1 MKLLANMVVPV
12 AFLIASLFAYSVLST
27 SFKDDDSMQQELIL
41 KLEQEIAENPV
52 KAQSQGL
59 HLQLKAQ
66 VHLQE
71 SEELFLSALRSFLVE
86 GAIALFILSLSWQFY
101 IHHKTNGNS

>member
-1 MKLLANMVVPV
+1 MKLLANMLVPV

-27 SFKDDDSMQQELIL
+27 SLRDDDSMHQKLMQ
-41 KLEQEIAENPV
+41 KLERQIAENPV

-66 VHLQE
+66 VHLQK
-71 SEELFLSALRSFLVE
+71 SEGLFLSALRSFLVE
-86 GAIALFILSLSWQFY
+86 GAIALFMLSLSWQLY
-101 IHHKTNGNS
+101 IHHKSNGNS

>member
-1 MKLLANMVVPV
+1 MKLLANMVVPI

-27 SFKDDDSMQQELIL
+27 SLRDGDSMQQELMQ
-41 KLEQEIAENPV
+41 KLEQQITENPV
-52 KAQSQGL
+52 KAQSEGL

-66 VHLQE
+66 TQLQE

-86 GAIALFILSLSWQFY
+86 GAIALFMLSLAWQFY